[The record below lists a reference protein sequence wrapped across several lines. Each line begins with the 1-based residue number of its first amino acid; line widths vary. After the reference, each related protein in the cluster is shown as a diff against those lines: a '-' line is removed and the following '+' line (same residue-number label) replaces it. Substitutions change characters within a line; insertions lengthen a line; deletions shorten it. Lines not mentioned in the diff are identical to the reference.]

1 METELQILD
10 FIQSLRTPAG
20 DVLIPMITRLANG
33 GLIWIILAAALIL
46 YPKTRKSGMIL
57 AAALIIDFVLCN
69 MIMKPLFARIRPC
82 DVNTSVQLLIARPA
96 DFSFPS
102 GHTAVSFTAVSALF
116 CTCER
121 KARRLLPLLPEHQ
134 RTGKLWL
141 PALIL
146 AILISLSRLYLY
158 VHYPTDIAGG
168 IVVGIFSG
176 YAAYWLAGRLGQAGS
191 Q

>member
-1 METELQILD
+1 MQR
-10 FIQSLRTPAG
+10 Q
-20 DVLIPMITRLANG
+20 
-33 GLIWIILAAALIL
+33 
-46 YPKTRKSGMIL
+46 
-57 AAALIIDFVLCN
+57 
-69 MIMKPLFARIRPC
+69 RPC
-82 DVNTSVQLLIARPA
+82 RAARPA

-102 GHTAVSFTAVSALF
+102 GHTAVSFTAVSALV

-176 YAAYWLAGRLGQAGS
+176 YAAYWLAGMQGQTVS
-191 Q
+191 